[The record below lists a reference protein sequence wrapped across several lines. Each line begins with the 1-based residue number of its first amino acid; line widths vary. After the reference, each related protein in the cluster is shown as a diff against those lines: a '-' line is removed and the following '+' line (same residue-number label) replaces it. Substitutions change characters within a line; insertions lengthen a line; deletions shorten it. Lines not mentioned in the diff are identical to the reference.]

1 MSYEPGEEAY
11 DEWAAQLSREA
22 VEQFSKERLFAVYA
36 KEHRILSPAMGAI
49 QRAQANGGADISLVL
64 GAAAIEWYLKMAL
77 LRPIMRGLVHVEA
90 LADLIVDRVVGKQD
104 WVSSSVELVKPVFE
118 HLTGTNISGIRRPG
132 VTTPLWQECAELREA
147 RNRFV
152 HLSQSTKPNPGAS
165 LPPIEVAL
173 AVQNLIVLP
182 LLDAI
187 GVEQRE
193 HGLAIKG
200 KPSGWVGTST
210 SKAPGA

>member
-1 MSYEPGEEAY
+1 MSYEPGEEKL

-22 VEQFSKERLFAVYA
+22 VEQFSKERLFSVYV
-36 KEHRILSPAMGAI
+36 KEPRILSPAMSAI
-49 QRAQANGGADISLVL
+49 QRAQADGGADIGLVL
-64 GAAAIEWYLKMAL
+64 GAGAIEWYLKMAL
-77 LRPIMRGLVHVEA
+77 LRPIVRGLVHVEA
-90 LADLIVDRVVGKQD
+90 LADLIVERVAGERHSIAQCAKA
-104 WVSSSVELVKPVFE
+104 LAPVFE
-118 HLTGTNISGIRRPG
+118 QLTGRNILDIKRPG
-132 VTTPLWQECAELREA
+132 VAVPLWQECEDLREA

-152 HLSQSTKPNPGAS
+152 HLSQSSKPNPGAS

-182 LLDAI
+182 LLDSI

-200 KPSGWVGTST
+200 RPSH
-210 SKAPGA
+210 